1 MQLICGVLSLTAI
14 SIKGFF
20 TALRLVASAQG
31 GSDVSLNSVSQN
43 TPIPKFVSVGTL
55 DNDMK
60 FSDPNLFIGRFY
72 LNSMCKMKDV

>member
-43 TPIPKFVSVGTL
+43 APIPKFVSVGT
-55 DNDMK
+55 
-60 FSDPNLFIGRFY
+60 Y
-72 LNSMCKMKDV
+72 LK